1 MNESRSVPKP
11 TGWQKVLTL
20 VREETSG
27 IHPQLIALQLALGF
41 LPKHQAQS
49 ARAQLFSL
57 AGFRIGAGTRIAS
70 TPKLNGGRELFSNL
84 VVGSNCVIE
93 ADCVFDLEER
103 ITIGDRVAL
112 GPGVMILTST
122 HELDIREHRAGPVV
136 RAPVTIGDGAWLGP
150 RCLILS
156 GVKVGAGAIV
166 DPGAVVNKDVA
177 PQTRVG
183 GIPAAPV
190 GQPRPSELPTN

>member
-1 MNESRSVPKP
+1 MSNSTPKP

-27 IHPQLIALQLALGF
+27 IHPQLMALQLALSF

-49 ARAQLFSL
+49 ARAQLFAL
-57 AGFRIGAGTRIAS
+57 AGFRVGPDTRIAS
-70 TPKLNGGRELFSNL
+70 TPKINGSRTLFSNL
-84 VVGSNCVIE
+84 IVGANCVIE

-122 HELDIREHRAGPVV
+122 HELDIRAHRAGPVV
-136 RAPVTIGDGAWLGP
+136 RSPVTIGDGAWLGP
-150 RCLILS
+150 RSLILA
-156 GVKVGAGAIV
+156 GVTIGAGAIV
-166 DPGAVVNKDVA
+166 DAGSVVNKDVPA
-177 PQTRVG
+177 QTRVG
-183 GIPAAPV
+183 GIPAVPV
-190 GQPRPSELPTN
+190 EPKKAAEPSSST